1 LFDRIWTQPYTF
13 SEMFGLKD
21 LILLITIFGSL
32 GLGLYWPAL
41 GEPLT
46 PGLTYFLIFLLFLSF
61 LQLKMDEVWT
71 SWKKHRFHLI
81 TLGIIKLLALPLSL
95 FFLFHW
101 LWPEYALP
109 VLLLSGVSTGV
120 TAPFISGLVGAQTTL
135 VLGMVVLTSL
145 FLPFS
150 LPILVRSL
158 SGAELQISF
167 GDMFRVLALV
177 IFFPALLVAVLRRIC
192 PRILETLSG
201 VRYPLSL
208 LCFAL
213 INLAVFSRYQGFF
226 WKRPLEILKTTLVAY
241 LLSLIFHGVG
251 WVIFKGQQVEVRLAQ
266 TVSLAY
272 VNNILVV
279 VFAAHFFGPLA
290 TTLSVMYLLPFFT
303 FIVPLRLLGGST
315 RT

>member
-1 LFDRIWTQPYTF
+1 
-13 SEMFGLKD
+13 M
-21 LILLITIFGSL
+21 TIFGSM

-41 GEPLT
+41 GRPLT

-61 LQLKMDEVWT
+61 LQLEMEEVWT
-71 SWKKHRFHLI
+71 SWKKHGFYLL

-95 FFLFHW
+95 YFLFHW

-150 LPILVRSL
+150 LPLLVRFL
-158 SGAELQISF
+158 SGAELQLSF
-167 GDMFRVLALV
+167 GAMFRVLALV
-177 IFFPALLVAVLRRIC
+177 IFFPALLVTILRRIC
-192 PRILETLSG
+192 PGLLERLSA

-208 LCFAL
+208 TCFAC
-213 INLAVFSRYQGFF
+213 INLAIFSRYQGFF
-226 WKRPLEILKTTLVAY
+226 WERPLEILNTTLVAY
-241 LLSLIFHGVG
+241 LLALIFHGVG
-251 WVIFKGQQVEVRLAQ
+251 WMVFREQPVQVRLAQ

-279 VFAAHFFGPLA
+279 VFSAHFFGPLA

-303 FIVPLRLLGGST
+303 LIVPLRLLGGST
-315 RT
+315 RS

>member
-1 LFDRIWTQPYTF
+1 
-13 SEMFGLKD
+13 M
-21 LILLITIFGSL
+21 

-41 GEPLT
+41 GRPLT

-61 LQLKMDEVWT
+61 LQLKMEEVWT
-71 SWKKHRFHLI
+71 SWKKHGFHLL
-81 TLGIIKLLALPLSL
+81 TLGIVKLLALPLSL
-95 FFLFHW
+95 YSLFHW

-150 LPILVRSL
+150 LPVLVRFL

-167 GDMFRVLALV
+167 GAMFQLLALV
-177 IFFPALLVAVLRRIC
+177 IFFPALLATVLRRIC
-192 PRILETLSG
+192 PLFLERLSAI
-201 VRYPLSL
+201 RYPLSL
-208 LCFAL
+208 FCFAC
-213 INLAVFSRYQGFF
+213 INLAIFSRYQSFF
-226 WKRPLEILKTTLVAY
+226 WERPLEILNTTLVAY
-241 LLSLIFHGVG
+241 LLALVFHGVG
-251 WVIFKGQQVEVRLAQ
+251 WIVFRGQKAEVRLAQ

-279 VFAAHFFGPLA
+279 VFSARFFGPLA
-290 TTLSVMYLLPFFT
+290 TTLAVMYLLPFFT
-303 FIVPLRLLGGST
+303 LIVPLRLLGGST
-315 RT
+315 RS